1 VSVDRGRAADLGVR
15 ISDIGS
21 ALRLMVAG
29 DDEISSFR
37 DGAEQYPV
45 KIRVLEHQRGDV
57 AAISKLTVPS
67 STSGQVRIDNIAQMV
82 RGFGPTQLRRL
93 NRQFA
98 IEVQADLAPGHALDE
113 GSADMRRL
121 MTELNM
127 APGYSFSMRGQTQYL
142 DETTTNLLLAIGLAS
157 IFVYIVLAAQFES
170 FIQPIIIML
179 ALPVSVPF
187 ALFTIWITGRT
198 LNLWSALGILL
209 LFGIVKKNSILQVDY
224 TNVLRRRGVPM
235 HEAIV
240 EACRT
245 RLRPILMTTSAI
257 VAGLLPTAL
266 GLGIGGQQ
274 RSAIAMTIIG
284 GQGLCLFL
292 TLLLVPVAYVQF
304 DTLEQAVISGKARA
318 WLARVSP
325 LRRTP
330 PEPHAP

>member
-1 VSVDRGRAADLGVR
+1 
-15 ISDIGS
+15 
-21 ALRLMVAG
+21 
-29 DDEISSFR
+29 
-37 DGAEQYPV
+37 
-45 KIRVLEHQRGDV
+45 
-57 AAISKLTVPS
+57 
-67 STSGQVRIDNIAQMV
+67 
-82 RGFGPTQLRRL
+82 
-93 NRQFA
+93 
-98 IEVQADLAPGHALDE
+98 
-113 GSADMRRL
+113 MRRL
-121 MTELNM
+121 MTELNLP
-127 APGYSFSMRGQTQYL
+127 PGYSFSMRGQTQYL
-142 DETTTNLLLAIGLAS
+142 DETTANLLLAIGLAS

-170 FIQPIIIML
+170 FVQPIIIML

-187 ALFTIWITGRT
+187 ALFTIWVTGRT

-240 EACRT
+240 TACRT

-257 VAGLLPTAL
+257 IAGLLPTAL
-266 GLGIGGQQ
+266 GIGIGGNQ
-274 RSAIAMTIIG
+274 RSAIALTIIG

-318 WLARVSP
+318 WLARVSAAT

-330 PEPHAP
+330 PEPQAR

>member
-1 VSVDRGRAADLGVR
+1 
-15 ISDIGS
+15 
-21 ALRLMVAG
+21 
-29 DDEISSFR
+29 
-37 DGAEQYPV
+37 V
-45 KIRVLEHQRGDV
+45 KIRVLESQRGDV
-57 AAISKLTVPS
+57 DAIGKLTVPS
-67 STSGQVRIDNIAQMV
+67 STGEQVRVDNIAQMV
-82 RGFGPTQLRRL
+82 RGFGPTQIRRV
-93 NRQFA
+93 NRQYS
-98 IEVQADLAPGHALDE
+98 IQIQADLAPGYALD
-113 GSADMRRL
+113 GAAADMRRL
-121 MTELNM
+121 MTELNLP
-127 APGYSFSMRGQTQYL
+127 PGYSFSMRGQTQYL

-170 FIQPIIIML
+170 FMQPIIIML

-187 ALFTIWITGRT
+187 ALFTIWVTGRT

-257 VAGLLPTAL
+257 IAGLLPTAL
-266 GLGIGGQQ
+266 GLGIGGNQ
-274 RSAIAMTIIG
+274 RSAIALTIIG

-318 WLARVSP
+318 WLKRVRRGGRLQPAR
-325 LRRTP
+325 
-330 PEPHAP
+330 